1 MENILNVTKHCMRF
15 STSCLQHTH
24 FNNTTLS
31 LQKNKCKVEKPKN
44 VITVLQQPKVLS
56 SKTISICALWRL
68 GLTGGW
74 VWWLIYLTI
83 CKHAAIVTCQ
93 TILNHRQSHHF
104 EKLLLNIP
112 KNPMHT
118 KIQMNM
124 DFIRDHMNTSKLH
137 KEEKK
142 IHKPVWFFHQLHDQ
156 MWIVVTLAGQA
167 K

>member
-1 MENILNVTKHCMRF
+1 
-15 STSCLQHTH
+15 
-24 FNNTTLS
+24 
-31 LQKNKCKVEKPKN
+31 
-44 VITVLQQPKVLS
+44 
-56 SKTISICALWRL
+56 
-68 GLTGGW
+68 
-74 VWWLIYLTI
+74 
-83 CKHAAIVTCQ
+83 
-93 TILNHRQSHHF
+93 
-104 EKLLLNIP
+104 
-112 KNPMHT
+112 MHT